1 MSLSPTMLGLSL
13 PMNLTSSRL
22 IVQLIL
28 RAEHHTRIRVRLYI
42 VQALDGSDHPI
53 SEPYVQSAA
62 EGLNGMGTALWMV
75 GIQALW
81 VVWRMGFVE
90 K

>member
-1 MSLSPTMLGLSL
+1 MGT
-13 PMNLTSSRL
+13 
-22 IVQLIL
+22 
-28 RAEHHTRIRVRLYI
+28 
-42 VQALDGSDHPI
+42 DHPI